1 MTRLGRLLGALALL
15 CGAFPVSGFAAI
27 NLLPPVEM
35 EGQVTQVKDTLAN
48 PEADPQKLHL
58 EVGQMFD
65 QFQNTHHLPVNGIGR
80 WDDPEMMSR
89 QGEEATI
96 EDMVGHMKGL
106 LVREP
111 PAPIADRE
119 QVEKRLIEDYL
130 ALEDL
135 AGKDAVKK
143 ADNGELP
150 ANVAAAYVWDVA
162 KSAVEG
168 AVDGM
173 MLLQPELVKAS
184 KYVGEFVLG
193 TIGAHEPRHR
203 MTHVKDAKELA
214 DDVKKAEVDAF
225 MDQGALM
232 QWMDPTGEKFMTL
245 WTKTVERPGTPK
257 FVVDYVKHLAKVR
270 HAYSEGREGVK
281 KLVDELGY
289 EDRHG
294 LFHSHEHHPG
304 DGHGTAAGDPAG
316 SPAKG

>member
-1 MTRLGRLLGALALL
+1 MTRLGRLLGALAFL
-15 CGAFPVSGFAAI
+15 CGALPASGFAAI

-35 EGQVTQVKDTLAN
+35 EGHVAEVKGALSN
-48 PEADPQKLHL
+48 PEADPQKLHVQ
-58 EVGQMFD
+58 VGQLFD
-65 QFQNTHHLPVNGIGR
+65 QFQNTHHLPVGGIGQ
-80 WDDPEMMSR
+80 WDNPEMMS
-89 QGEEATI
+89 QAEHEPTI
-96 EDMVGHMKGL
+96 EEMVGHMKGL
-106 LVREP
+106 LVKEP
-111 PAPIADRE
+111 PAPIANQDE
-119 QVEKRLIEDYL
+119 VEKRLIEDYV

-135 AGKDAVKK
+135 AAKSAVRK
-143 ADNGELP
+143 AENGELP
-150 ANVAAAYVWDVA
+150 DNVAAAYVWDVA
-162 KSAVEG
+162 KSAAEG

-173 MLLQPELVKAS
+173 MLLQPQLVKAA
-184 KYVGEFVLG
+184 KWVGEFALG

-294 LFHSHEHHPG
+294 LFHSHAHHPG
-304 DGHGTAAGDPAG
+304 DGHDHGEAKAEGSAGPA
-316 SPAKG
+316 